1 MAAGMVERSRQG
13 ETVEALVWR
22 VIAGD
27 AEAVEAV
34 LDANPGLA
42 ELGPILPTNTPVDIP
57 AAAASSPATAPLV
70 QIWD

>member
-1 MAAGMVERSRQG
+1 MADLVEPSRQG

-34 LDANPGLA
+34 MVANPGLA
-42 ELGPILPTNTPVDIP
+42 GFGPILPEGTPVIIP
-57 AAAASSPATAPLV
+57 EAAAAKPATADLI
-70 QIWD
+70 QLWT

>member
-1 MAAGMVERSRQG
+1 MADLVEPSRQG

-34 LDANPGLA
+34 LAANPGLA
-42 ELGPILPTNTPVDIP
+42 DLGAILPEGTPVTIP
-57 AAAASSPATAPLV
+57 AAAASSPASATLI
-70 QIWD
+70 QLWD